1 MSKNGLTYY
10 QAETD
15 RFQDIKIKRLK
26 KRFGCQGYAVYNY
39 VQNEI
44 YRVEG
49 CFIRFTDDQAFDCA
63 EYWNIDEEEVMDIIN
78 FCADIELF
86 DAVIWKTRGIL
97 TSREIQR
104 RYTEICRRAKKR
116 MFIPDE
122 IALIEDER
130 IETVQPEPLPLFAD
144 EGVETVSG
152 TPSYGQPELAV
163 PQNSAELR
171 GIPRKSAENPDKEK
185 KNKINPPSIPP
196 QGGGKLEE
204 EVHKLRSR
212 LEGTPPFSPTPPD
225 DGIRRNPTGI
235 LERLQQLRIPPK
247 EIEQLLLLCRYGE
260 IGHPIWALLEDIRLS
275 RGKITMPG
283 RFLLARLKAS

>member
-1 MSKNGLTYY
+1 MSKTGLTYY

-26 KRFGCQGYAVYNY
+26 KRFGCEGYAVYNY

-78 FCADIELF
+78 FCADIGLF
-86 DAVIWKTRGIL
+86 DKITWTTRGIL
-97 TSREIQR
+97 TSREIQQ
-104 RYTEICRRAKKR
+104 RYAEICRRAKKR
-116 MFIPDE
+116 TLIPEE
-122 IALIEDER
+122 IALVEDER
-130 IETVQPEPLPLFAD
+130 IETTQAEPLPLFAG
-144 EGVETVSG
+144 ESIETLSG
-152 TPSYGQPELAV
+152 TPRYEEPKLTI
-163 PQNSAELR
+163 PQNSAEIR
-171 GIPRKSAENPDKEK
+171 RIPRNSAENPDKEK
-185 KNKINPPSIPP
+185 KNKTNPPSVPP
-196 QGGGKLEE
+196 LGGGKLEE
-204 EVHKLRSR
+204 EAHKLRSR
-212 LEGTPPFSPTPPD
+212 LEGRPPFSPAPPD

-260 IGHPIWALLEDIRLS
+260 IGHPIWALLEDIRRS

-283 RFLLARLKAS
+283 RFLLSRLKAS

>member
-26 KRFGCQGYAVYNY
+26 KRYGCEGYAVYNY

-63 EYWNIDEEEVMDIIN
+63 EYWNIDEEQVMNIIN
-78 FCADIELF
+78 FCADIDLF
-86 DAVIWKTRGIL
+86 DSLIWKTRGIL
-97 TSREIQR
+97 TSRDIQQ

-130 IETVQPEPLPLFAD
+130 VQTAQPEPLPLFAD

-152 TPSYGQPELAV
+152 TPRYEEPKLYV
-163 PQNSAELR
+163 PQNSAETR
-171 GIPRKSAENPDKEK
+171 RTPRNSAENPDKEK
-185 KNKINPPSIPP
+185 KKKENPPSNPP
-196 QGGGKLEE
+196 ASGVKLEE
-204 EVHKLRSR
+204 EVHKLCSR
-212 LEGTPPFSPTPPD
+212 LSEKPAFSLKPPQ

-235 LERLQQLRIPPK
+235 LDRLQELRIPPK

-260 IGHPIWALLEDIRLS
+260 IGHPIWQLLDEIRRS